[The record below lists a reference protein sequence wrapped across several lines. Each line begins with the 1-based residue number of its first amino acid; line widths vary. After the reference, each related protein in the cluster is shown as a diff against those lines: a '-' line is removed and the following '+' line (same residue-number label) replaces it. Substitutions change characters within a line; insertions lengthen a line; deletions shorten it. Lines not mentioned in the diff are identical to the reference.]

1 MKLQRQTVKFDSEL
15 IKKYDKQI
23 PRYTSYPPATEF
35 TPKFTEIDYRKA
47 IARGN
52 TRKSPLSLY
61 FHIPFCEELC
71 YYCGCNKIVTQLKQ
85 RVVPPYLDYLFQ
97 EIETISSLID
107 RDREV
112 IQMHWGGGTPNYLNI
127 EQIESLWNKVQQHF
141 SFDEA
146 AEISLEVNPQ
156 YLDKNYLLFLRNLG
170 FNRISFGIQDFDPK
184 VQKAVNRIQPE
195 EMLFNVI
202 GWMREAGFESVNV
215 DLIYGLPYQ
224 TATSFKETVEKTIK
238 LDPDRIALFN
248 FAYLP
253 SLIPAQKKLPAE
265 ELPPPSEK
273 LAILQ
278 MTIEELEKGGY
289 LFIGMDHFAKPNDEL
304 ALAQEQ
310 GVLHRN
316 FQGYTT
322 KPESDLAAFGLTS
335 ITMLHDV
342 YVQNHKQLK
351 EYYQAIDAGKFPI
364 TRGVELTKDDILRR
378 EIIMELMCN
387 FRLDKQVI
395 ERKYNIDFAQYFAQ
409 EEEQLKSL
417 EQDGLINLLP
427 KTMEIPPSGRLLLR
441 NIAYVFD
448 NHTPKRKEQRFSRSI

>member
-1 MKLQRQTVKFDSEL
+1 MKLERHKVKFDSEL

-35 TPKFTEIDYRKA
+35 TPNFTETDYRKA

-52 TRKSPLSLY
+52 TRQSPLSLY

-71 YYCGCNKIVTQLKQ
+71 YYCGCNKIVTKLKDK
-85 RVVPPYLDYLFQ
+85 VVPTYLDYLYK
-97 EIETISSLID
+97 EIDSISPLID
-107 RDREV
+107 KKRKV
-112 IQMHWGGGTPNYLNI
+112 NQLHFGGGTPNYLNAPEI
-127 EQIESLWNKVQQHF
+127 EDLWNKIHQHF
-141 SFDEA
+141 TFDKE

-156 YLDKNYLLFLRNLG
+156 YLDKNYILFLRNLG

-184 VQKAVNRIQPE
+184 VQKAVNRVQPE

-202 GWMREAGFESVNV
+202 NWMREAGFEGVNV

-224 TATSFKETVEKTIK
+224 TATSFRETVEKTIR
-238 LDPDRIALFN
+238 LNPDRIALFN

-253 SLIPAQKKLPAE
+253 SIIPAQKKLPSEA
-265 ELPPPSEK
+265 LPPASEK
-273 LAILQ
+273 LSMFQ

-304 ALAQEQ
+304 AVAQEN

-322 KPESDLAAFGLTS
+322 KPESDLISFGLTS

-342 YVQNHKQLK
+342 YVQNYKGLK
-351 EYYQAIDAGKFPI
+351 EYYQAIDEGKFPI
-364 TRGVELTKDDILRR
+364 NIGYELTPTDILHR
-378 EIIMELMCN
+378 EVIKELMCN
-387 FRLDKQVI
+387 FRLNKRTI
-395 ERKYNIDFAQYFAQ
+395 ESKYNIDFDRYFASAL
-409 EEEQLKSL
+409 EQLKSQ
-417 EQDGLINLLP
+417 EEDGLVTLLP
-427 KTMEIPPSGRLLLR
+427 EAIEINPSGRLLLR

-448 NHTPKRKEQRFSRSI
+448 THTPRRKEQRFSRSI